1 MLNACNGQERTIHEF
16 RELLETTGWNL
27 VSVVK
32 PSGARIANPLLI
44 AIPEPLKARR
54 ITSYP

>member
-16 RELLETTGWNL
+16 RELLDSTGWNL

-32 PSGARIANPLLI
+32 PTTGRIACPMLI
-44 AIPEPLKARR
+44 ATPQPLRARR
-54 ITSYP
+54 FTSYP